1 MTIAWFSCGCTSAV
15 ACKIAINEYDDVKI
29 FYIDT
34 GGEHEDSRRFL
45 SECQEWFGREIIII
59 KNEIYI
65 DHFDCLSKKG
75 WGVTG
80 ASCTLELKKK
90 MRWKIEDEHPNYQAQ
105 IFGFDLSEKVRAK
118 RFLEQYPKSKAIFPL
133 IEHGLTKQECLAIVE
148 HAGIDLPAMYRLGY
162 HNNNCIGCLKG
173 GLGYWN
179 KIRVDFPEAFHRMSE
194 IERKRGF
201 ASHKDKD
208 GTPIFLDELD
218 PDRGNFSTE
227 IMPECGLFCEL
238 EMLNILKTKYSNG

>member
-1 MTIAWFSCGCTSAV
+1 MIIAWFSCGCTSAV

-59 KNEIYI
+59 KNKNYL

-75 WGVTG
+75 WGAIG

-90 MRWKIEDEHPNYQAQ
+90 MRWEIEDEYPNYQAQ
-105 IFGFDLSEKVRAK
+105 VFGFDLSEKVRAR
-118 RFLEQYPKSKAIFPL
+118 RFIEQYPKSKAIFPL
-133 IEHGLTKQECLAIVE
+133 IERGLTKPECLEIIKRT
-148 HAGIDLPAMYRLGY
+148 GIALPQMYTLGY
-162 HNNNCIGCLKG
+162 HNNNCIGCVKG

-179 KIRVDFPEAFHRMSE
+179 KIRKDFPQAFQRMAK
-194 IERKRGF
+194 IEREREF
-201 ASHKDKD
+201 ASHKEKD
-208 GTPIFLDELD
+208 GTPIFLDELS
-218 PDRGNFSTE
+218 PNRGEFTRE
-227 IMPECGLFCEL
+227 IMPECGIFCEV
-238 EMLNILKTKYSNG
+238 EAFNILKR